1 MNWSNIISE
10 NKLVQSPA
18 SSAAIREWT
27 DYCELL
33 TLSTEGGKLDSD
45 QLCDRILKSMDF
57 KAIDEDRLSKKEKRE
72 KERITSRIQDVYAHV
87 KLRLSLL
94 HEKYPF
100 SINDDDQLCLS
111 IDGAKREQILYLIL
125 LCASNLRY
133 TKNITSLTSD
143 LEVISLLYMRKLYP
157 SMIFKLFGSSNTNP
171 HLTSEDSISD
181 VKLKDRIVKLA
192 DFTFIGYHGDEVN
205 EINEQDHGDGGLD
218 IVGIR
223 SINDGRRSVPVMF
236 GQCACSREQWQQ
248 KQFSTSNDAWEKYL
262 KTYTTS
268 IQRYIFVADWS
279 INSDKQLADEIDITK
294 SVFIDRQRLMMLADG
309 SFLEKCGTV
318 DIISED
324 FA

>member
-57 KAIDEDRLSKKEKRE
+57 KAIDEDKRSKKERRE

-94 HEKYPF
+94 QEKYPF

-111 IDGAKREQILYLIL
+111 IEGAKREQILYLIL

-133 TKNITSLTSD
+133 TKITTSLTSD
-143 LEVISLLYMRKLYP
+143 LEVVSLLYMRKLYP

-171 HLTSEDSISD
+171 YLTNDDSISD
-181 VKLKDRIVKLA
+181 AKLKDRIVRLA
-192 DFTFIGYHGDEVN
+192 DFAFLGYHGDEVSG
-205 EINEQDHGDGGLD
+205 IDEQDHGDGGLD

-248 KQFSTSNDAWEKYL
+248 KQYSTSNDAWDKYL

-294 SVFIDRQRLMMLADG
+294 CVFVDRQRLMMLADE

-318 DIISED
+318 DILNGD